1 MLQIPELIQALFKQ
15 DGVRKNFRVTFPNG
29 EYPDLINTS
38 IVMESL
44 RYTESLCSQ
53 DVFKFGL
60 AEGSSIEFETV
71 GVGNMYGMEIRCG
84 IEIDCSSLSAA
95 ERAAVSANE
104 GDGIMIPYYQGSY
117 AGLDYPAYRI
127 WLGRYRVTSCP
138 RNQGAM
144 THRRVHAD
152 TLWPAALKQ
161 LTSYDRFKL
170 NAQYMAHSSKP
181 ALQLNLS
188 NFVFAATGIGKDSSW
203 DAVNYKNMYEAPDST
218 YTQDFY
224 FQVIGGSSPGIHTI
238 TMTYNVFLMEDDA
251 VYYTSAVTNWTAAA
265 DLLAAIENFVTQ
277 TGASGV
283 SPYPG
288 TGTIEDMVN
297 GICAHRICYSYDAA
311 DGSLPMQPIESDLL
325 DFYPTGLART
335 PAVVYAQSAQTTI
348 SAPIS
353 RPASVFPTIHKWVNS
368 SPGPLDGVGISFEP
382 TLKTKI
388 SGKTYVS
395 YSDTLSALDL
405 IQGYYEL
412 QAQFLRPISRART
425 GGNIHQVVTL
435 DASAPAAIGPS
446 EMEELWWDEYDVA
459 PIGTVLYSYTDSDGN
474 ENAASYA
481 FGDGTS
487 VYDMRDNAVLKA
499 MPGATQTSI
508 QALLDAAFIPNV
520 QAAAFTPIE
529 LDMPAW
535 PWLEAGDAL
544 QLTAEDGTVVNS
556 FCLVRDM
563 SGIQKLFDSIT
574 ATGGELIEEDET

>member
-71 GVGNMYGMEIRCG
+71 GVGNMYGMEIRCR
-84 IEIDCSSLSAA
+84 IEIDCSSYDAYQLTP
-95 ERAAVSANE
+95 VVVNP
-104 GDGIMIPYYQGSY
+104 GDGVLVLGAPDTGWRYY
-117 AGLDYPAYRI
+117 AID
-127 WLGRYRVTSCP
+127 LGRYRVTSCP

-161 LTSYDRFKL
+161 LSAYDKFKL
-170 NAQYMAHSSKP
+170 NAQYLAHSSKP
-181 ALQLNLS
+181 ALQMNLS
-188 NFVFAATGIGKDSSW
+188 NFVFAATGIGKYSTRPQEEYLRVTDSPSSS
-203 DAVNYKNMYEAPDST
+203 YST
-218 YTQDFY
+218 QHA
-224 FQVIGGSSPGIHTI
+224 FQYISGSGS
-238 TMTYNVFLMEDDA
+238 
-251 VYYTSAVTNWTAAA
+251 SAVTNVAVFELTHNVFQLQEDGVYSTNEFSAWSPAATLYSDIQA
-265 DLLAAIENFVTQ
+265 W
-277 TGASGV
+277 ASG
-283 SPYPG
+283 
-288 TGTIEDMVN
+288 N
-297 GICAHRICYSYDAA
+297 GYRLVVPQGYSSFEAFLQETCAHQICYAYENPASVA
-311 DGSLPMQPIESDLL
+311 SLPMQPITVDDQL
-325 DFYPTGLART
+325 FYPNGLART
-335 PAVVYAQSAQTTI
+335 PAVVYTESAAFSPFTVTRPSTI
-348 SAPIS
+348 
-353 RPASVFPTIHKWVNS
+353 FPTVSIWR
-368 SPGPLDGVGISFEP
+368 PETAGPLDGVTVSFEP

-425 GGNIHQVVTL
+425 GGNIRQVVSL

-446 EMEELWWDEYDVA
+446 EMEELWWDEYDVE

-474 ENAASYA
+474 ENAANYT
-481 FGDGTS
+481 FGTGTS

-499 MPGATQTSI
+499 VPGATQASI
-508 QALLDAAFIPNV
+508 QALLEAAFIPNV
-520 QAAAFTPIE
+520 QAAAFTPAE

-556 FCLVRDM
+556 FCLVREM